1 MGEGLLLGAILLA
14 ALAGCWLALALVW
27 NVSNRRHIRR
37 LQQTLQE
44 REQHREKID
53 V

>member
-14 ALAGCWLALALVW
+14 ALALIW

-44 REQHREKID
+44 REQKQ
-53 V
+53 

>member
-1 MGEGLLLGAILLA
+1 MSEALRLGAILLA

-37 LQQTLQE
+37 LQQAPQE
-44 REQHREKID
+44 REQKQ
-53 V
+53 

>member
-14 ALAGCWLALALVW
+14 ALAGFWLALVLIW

-44 REQHREKID
+44 REQNRWKRD

>member
-1 MGEGLLLGAILLA
+1 MGEGQLLGAIQVA
-14 ALAGCWLALALVW
+14 ALAGSWLARTLDW

-44 REQHREKID
+44 REQKQ
-53 V
+53 

>member
-14 ALAGCWLALALVW
+14 ALAGCWLALALGW
-27 NVSNRRHIRR
+27 NVSYRRPLRR

-44 REQHREKID
+44 REQKQ
-53 V
+53 